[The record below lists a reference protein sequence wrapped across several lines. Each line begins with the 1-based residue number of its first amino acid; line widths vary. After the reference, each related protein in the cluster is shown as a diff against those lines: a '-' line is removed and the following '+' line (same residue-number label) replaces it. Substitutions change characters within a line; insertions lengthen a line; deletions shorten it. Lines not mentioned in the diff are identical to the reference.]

1 MEAKRMK
8 LKGSRRVTNSE
19 KTAPMDMLRTKSS
32 SSSVSDDVIFAE
44 QRTNRVEGKQQSRT
58 IRRLFF
64 TVV

>member
-1 MEAKRMK
+1 MK
-8 LKGSRRVTNSE
+8 FKGNRRVTNSE

-44 QRTNRVEGKQQSRT
+44 QSINSVKGKKHGRT

-64 TVV
+64 TVL